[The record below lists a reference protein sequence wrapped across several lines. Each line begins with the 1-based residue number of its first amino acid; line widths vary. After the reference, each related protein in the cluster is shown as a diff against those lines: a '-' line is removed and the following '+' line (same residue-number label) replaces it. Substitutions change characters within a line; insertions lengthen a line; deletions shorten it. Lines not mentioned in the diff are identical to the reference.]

1 MSVNT
6 KDLLALTEGILAGTS
21 PAKEIVPIGADPV
34 VDDGLKAVK
43 VPDSF
48 VDNILNFSDCLNEGT
63 TATYEEKP
71 IRYLNEAKLAEEKLV
86 SIVERLKSLIAEA
99 REVLEE
105 ATFSGMVGGPGVG
118 KKMMIGEPKRKKRRK
133 RG

>member
-21 PAKEIVPIGADPV
+21 PAKEVVPVGADPI
-34 VDDGLKAVK
+34 VDDGLKAVE

-48 VDNILNFSDCLNEGT
+48 VDNILNFSDHLNEGT

-71 IRYLNEAKLAEEKLV
+71 IQYLNEAKIAEEKLV
-86 SIVERLKSLIAEA
+86 SIVERLTSLIKEA
-99 REVLEE
+99 RQVMTEMTS
-105 ATFSGMVGGPGVG
+105 AGMIGVG
-118 KKMMIGEPKRKKRRK
+118 PQTNLLKKKKGK
-133 RG
+133 KKG

>member
-48 VDNILNFSDCLNEGT
+48 VDNVLNFSGRLEEGT
-63 TATYEEKP
+63 TASYVEKP
-71 IRYLNEAKLAEEKLV
+71 VQYLNEAKVAEDKLM
-86 SIVERLKSLIAEA
+86 SLVERLTSLIKEA
-99 REVLEE
+99 RQVMTEMTS
-105 ATFSGMVGGPGVG
+105 AGMIGVG
-118 KKMMIGEPKRKKRRK
+118 PQTNLLKKKRRK